1 VRAAIPI
8 LASDSG
14 DWEWTFEDQRIMRK
28 GGMFAHFRRRLFV
41 AGDQSYLSA
50 KFGGGEDVGRS
61 LDAGW
66 EDWSPR
72 ADHAQPEVPAP
83 ATVALGSM
91 GAALVGW
98 LRSRRT
104 L

>member
-1 VRAAIPI
+1 MYAPIPI

-14 DWEWTFEDQRIMRK
+14 DWEWTFEDDRIMRR
-28 GGMFAHFRRRLFV
+28 GGMFARFRRRLFF

-50 KFGGGEDVGRS
+50 KFGGGEDVRCS
-61 LDAGW
+61 LDAVW
-66 EDWSPR
+66 EDWSLR
-72 ADHAQPEVPAP
+72 TDQAQPEVPAP
-83 ATVALGSM
+83 AAVALGSI

-98 LRSRRT
+98 IRSRRT